1 MPTKFAFRQTF
12 PIAAILAAMLL
23 AAGCVSKPPDLPPQ
37 QSPEPARKTLKIA
50 YFNEQSFTKEYGN
63 TFKKF
68 NPNVDIEIIPM
79 VQTSGGKTVFLENA
93 AILEKKP
100 DIVYGPTL
108 ITDTNKAGKLVDL
121 SGLVK
126 QDNFDLGQFAE
137 NALEAIRD
145 TTDGR
150 LVALSPSFQ
159 TAALFYNKKIFDRLG
174 LPYPAG
180 GMSWQSMMSLA
191 KSISRDEGGKRL
203 YGLQNYSTP
212 TSFASSYIAGMGVSM
227 YSSNQPEA
235 KFTSDAFQT
244 AFGEAVNAFRS
255 GAFYLPPEEPVKTKE
270 DSLSRSKFII
280 GEAAMMISTPS
291 LFAALREAPG
301 VSGVPAVDYDI
312 VVEPVSPS
320 GSSFLVADLF
330 GIMKDSPNMQV
341 AWEFLKFV
349 TGQEMAAELIKTKP
363 GVLSIRKDAIT
374 AIDGHKL
381 DPFYAKKPKPIS
393 ISTLSPELARKL
405 NDMVTEEFT
414 HMLYERK
421 SVTDGLKQLQ
431 QRAQIAIHED
441 SPAAKSK

>member
-1 MPTKFAFRQTF
+1 MPTKFAFRQTS
-12 PIAAILAAMLL
+12 PIAAILATMLL
-23 AAGCVSKPPDLPPQ
+23 AAGCVSKPLDVPPQ
-37 QSPEPARKTLKIA
+37 QAPETAARKTLKIA
-50 YFNEQSFTKEYGN
+50 YFNEQQFTKEYGS

-79 VQTSGGKTVFLENA
+79 IQTSGGKTVFLENA

-100 DIVYGPTL
+100 DLVYGPTL
-108 ITDTNKAGKLVDL
+108 ITDMNKAGKLVDL

-159 TAALFYNKKIFDRLG
+159 TAALYYNKKIFDRLG
-174 LPYPAG
+174 LPYPTG
-180 GMSWQSMMSLA
+180 DMSWSSMMSLA
-191 KSISRDEGGKRL
+191 KSIAREEGGKRL
-203 YGLQNYSTP
+203 YGLQSSSTL
-212 TSFASSYIAGMGVSM
+212 TSITNSYLTGMGVSM
-227 YSSNQPEA
+227 YSSDQLEA

-244 AFGEAVNAFRS
+244 AFGEVVNAFRS
-255 GAFYLPPEEPVKTKE
+255 GALYLPPEEPAKTKE

-280 GEAAMMISTPS
+280 GEAAMITASPS
-291 LFAALREAPG
+291 LIAALREAPAA
-301 VSGVPAVDYDI
+301 SGVPAIDYDI
-312 VVEPVSPS
+312 VAEPYS
-320 GSSFLVADLF
+320 GSSFLAADLF
-330 GIMKDSPNMQV
+330 GIMKDSPNIQT

-349 TGQEMAAELIKTKP
+349 TGKEMAAELIKTKP

-381 DPFYAKKPKPIS
+381 DPFYAKKPKSIS
-393 ISTLSPELARKL
+393 ISTRSPELVRKL
-405 NDMVTEEFT
+405 NDIVTEEFT
-414 HMLYERK
+414 HMFYERK

-431 QRAQIAIHED
+431 QRAQLAINED